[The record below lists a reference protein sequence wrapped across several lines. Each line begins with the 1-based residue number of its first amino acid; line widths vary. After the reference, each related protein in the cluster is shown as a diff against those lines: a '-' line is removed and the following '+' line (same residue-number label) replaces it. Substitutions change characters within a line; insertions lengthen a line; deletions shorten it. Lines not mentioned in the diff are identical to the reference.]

1 MRKALLVA
9 WIGPGLALMALPTM
23 LSAHPGIRGS
33 GLDRQTFKY
42 REREATTS
50 SKAWSNVPGLGVFQV
65 CAVNEV
71 SAQVNL
77 VLRDGPVAI
86 RLRIDGTEVLAH
98 PGAVSFRPGPGRV
111 FSFGFAEHVAP
122 FEANDLHQIEVQWR
136 SLTGS
141 QVTMKRGMVNL
152 VFEQGLQG
160 PACAA

>member
-9 WIGPGLALMALPTM
+9 WIVPAFALMTVPTM
-23 LSAHPGIRGS
+23 LTAHPGIRGS
-33 GLDRQTFKY
+33 ALDRQTFKY

-50 SKAWSNVPGLGVFQV
+50 SKTWSNVPGVGVFEV

-71 SAQVNL
+71 SAKVSL
-77 VLRDGPVAI
+77 VLRGGPVAI
-86 RLRIDGTEVLAH
+86 RIRIDGTEVLAH

-122 FEANDLHQIEVQWR
+122 FEANDLHQLEVQWR

-141 QVTMKRGMVNL
+141 PVILKRGMVNL
-152 VFEQGLQG
+152 LFERGLQG